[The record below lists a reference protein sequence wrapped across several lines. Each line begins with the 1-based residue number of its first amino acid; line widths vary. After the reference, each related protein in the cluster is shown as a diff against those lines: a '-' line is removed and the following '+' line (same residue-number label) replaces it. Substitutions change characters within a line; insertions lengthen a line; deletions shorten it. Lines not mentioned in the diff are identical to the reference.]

1 VTQDDILA
9 ALARL
14 NVTPEERARE
24 ARLQGRL
31 QEAGS
36 GNSEERRQ
44 AVERALA
51 VSSAGSSLLRGQ
63 MDNVWREVATGDRI
77 QFEGTTMLVSDI
89 ERILMTYTDAQLVR
103 SGKHAGPDVLEGMF
117 ERERERRLDATPG
130 ERAVRRAM
138 EEGRADVEKRQ
149 AMLDFRIA
157 CDAVY
162 TEGVLARSVGMDLG
176 SNPYVGFEPA
186 ERICPG
192 RMLGDFH
199 LAWMLGWRAADEQDA
214 IDALVVAAEAATRG
228 GTVTPACPAGEG
240 LREAVAALMA
250 RRLRS

>member
-1 VTQDDILA
+1 MERGVTHQELVD
-9 ALARL
+9 ALSRL
-14 NVTPEERARE
+14 ETGA
-24 ARLQGRL
+24 
-31 QEAGS
+31 
-36 GNSEERRQ
+36 
-44 AVERALA
+44 
-51 VSSAGSSLLRGQ
+51 LRGQ
-63 MDNVWREVATGDRI
+63 AREVATGDRV
-77 QFEGTTMLVSDI
+77 QFEGKTMLLSDI

-103 SGKHAGPDVLEGMF
+103 DRSGAPPPDVLAGMF
-117 ERERERRLDATPG
+117 EKERERRLDATPG
-130 ERAVRRAM
+130 ERAVRRGM
-138 EEGRADVEKRQ
+138 EESRAEVDKRQ
-149 AMLDFRIA
+149 GLIDFRIA
-157 CDAVY
+157 CDAAY
-162 TEGVLARSVGMDLG
+162 TEGVLARSIGVDIGA
-176 SNPYVGFEPA
+176 NPYVGFEPA

>member
-1 VTQDDILA
+1 VTD
-9 ALARL
+9 
-14 NVTPEERARE
+14 EERARD
-24 ARLQGRL
+24 AALQGRL
-31 QEAGS
+31 QRIWS
-36 GNSEERRQ
+36 GTDNERRQ
-44 AVERALA
+44 AMERALS
-51 VSSAGSSLLRGQ
+51 VSSEGATLLRDQ
-63 MDNVWREVATGDRI
+63 MSNVWREVATGDRI
-77 QFEGTTMLVSDI
+77 QFEGKTMLVSDI

-103 SGKHAGPDVLEGMF
+103 KRDGPDALLGMF

-130 ERAVRRAM
+130 ERAVRREM
-138 EEGRADVEKRQ
+138 EGRQAEVDKRQ
-149 AMLDFRIA
+149 GMLGFRIA